1 MKSKFVQISKDIIN
15 IRANTKPTKAEDED
29 RAIHGFIENRTVFS
43 DTSSGEQFQNRH
55 WPQIQN
61 YLSESYVSH
70 HHCDVSIM
78 VSDGSVLVNRLMI
91 LLLFPEILHVC
102 DNDLESVI
110 VPSYTLDQVREFI
123 ESLLNSDVKDVKDS
137 DHNNNNS
144 VDDINQDS
152 QIEVD
157 TTKYESEPVVED
169 VEEANNN
176 NSDNPYDDVEV
187 KEENEEPETLS
198 YFIIFPG
205 GTLGISSMLLKSKFK

>member
-1 MKSKFVQISKDIIN
+1 MALKSKFVQISKDIIN
-15 IRANTKPTKAEDED
+15 IGANTEPTKAEDED
-29 RAIHGFIENRTVFS
+29 GAIHGFIENRTVFS
-43 DTSSGEQFQNRH
+43 DTSSGEQFQNLH
-55 WPQIQN
+55 WTQIQK

-91 LLLFPEILHVC
+91 LLLFPEVLHVC
-102 DNDLESVI
+102 DNDLELVI

-123 ESLLNSDVKDVKDS
+123 ESLLNSDVKDVTDS

-144 VDDINQDS
+144 VDDISLMSFGQDS
-152 QIEVD
+152 QNEVD

-176 NSDNPYDDVEV
+176 NSDYPDDNVEV
-187 KEENEEPETLS
+187 KDRVKGE
-198 YFIIFPG
+198 
-205 GTLGISSMLLKSKFK
+205 

>member
-1 MKSKFVQISKDIIN
+1 MALKSKFVHTSKD
-15 IRANTKPTKAEDED
+15 T
-29 RAIHGFIENRTVFS
+29 F
-43 DTSSGEQFQNRH
+43 SGEQFQNRH
-55 WPQIQN
+55 WTQIQK
-61 YLSESYVSH
+61 YLSESYVSN

-78 VSDGSVLVNRLMI
+78 VSDGSVLVNRFLF
-91 LLLFPEILHVC
+91 LFPEVLHVC
-102 DNDLESVI
+102 DNDLELVI

-144 VDDINQDS
+144 VDDISLVSFGQDS

-187 KEENEEPETLS
+187 KEENEEPATKPDICIVTLS

-205 GTLGISSMLLKSKFK
+205 GTLGISSMLFKSKFK

>member
-1 MKSKFVQISKDIIN
+1 M
-15 IRANTKPTKAEDED
+15 KAEDED
-29 RAIHGFIENRTVFS
+29 GAIHGFIENRTVFS

-91 LLLFPEILHVC
+91 LLLFPEVLHVC
-102 DNDLESVI
+102 DDDLESVI
-110 VPSYTLDQVREFI
+110 VPAYTLDHVREFI
-123 ESLLNSDVKDVKDS
+123 ESLLNSDVKDVTDS

-144 VDDINQDS
+144 VDDISLVSFGQDS

-157 TTKYESEPVVED
+157 TTKYESEPEVED

-176 NSDNPYDDVEV
+176 NIFETSFYCKTSNSLQICFILDRLIRTVSV
-187 KEENEEPETLS
+187 K
-198 YFIIFPG
+198 IQ
-205 GTLGISSMLLKSKFK
+205 

>member
-1 MKSKFVQISKDIIN
+1 MRTGLF
-15 IRANTKPTKAEDED
+15 
-29 RAIHGFIENRTVFS
+29 IHEFIENRTVFS
-43 DTSSGEQFQNRH
+43 DTSSGEQCH
-55 WPQIQN
+55 WTQIQK
-61 YLSESYVSH
+61 YLSESYVPH

-91 LLLFPEILHVC
+91 LFLFPEVLHVC

-144 VDDINQDS
+144 VDDISLVSFGQDS
-152 QIEVD
+152 QSEVD

-176 NSDNPYDDVEV
+176 NSDDPYDDVE
-187 KEENEEPETLS
+187 
-198 YFIIFPG
+198 
-205 GTLGISSMLLKSKFK
+205 LKSRKRMKNPQQSQIYVL

>member
-1 MKSKFVQISKDIIN
+1 M
-15 IRANTKPTKAEDED
+15 
-29 RAIHGFIENRTVFS
+29 
-43 DTSSGEQFQNRH
+43 
-55 WPQIQN
+55 
-61 YLSESYVSH
+61 SH

-91 LLLFPEILHVC
+91 LLLFPEVLHVC

-123 ESLLNSDVKDVKDS
+123 ESLLNSDVKDVTDS

-144 VDDINQDS
+144 VDDISLVSFGQDS
-152 QIEVD
+152 QSEVD

-176 NSDNPYDDVEV
+176 NSDDPYDDVEV
-187 KEENEEPETLS
+187 KEENEEPATKPELS
-198 YFIIFPG
+198 TICHQ
-205 GTLGISSMLLKSKFK
+205 